1 MKRAEI
7 LERNRIAVDFI
18 EKNRHLSREELVEYL
33 VAELHYTKNRA
44 QALTSEKPKKTTRIP
59 APLRTGKG
67 LKVYLDKQEAEEQKK
82 YERKMLEKELDR
94 PKFFF

>member
-18 EKNRHLSREELVEYL
+18 EKNRHLSREELVEHL

-44 QALTSEKPKKTTRIP
+44 QALTNGKPKKTTRIP

-67 LKVYLDKQEAEEQKK
+67 LKAYLDKLEAEEQKA
-82 YERKMLEKELDR
+82 YERKMLEAELDR